1 MENSGQKII
10 RQLKLSR
17 FKHVYIRRALGTT
30 YKLLIIYY
38 NSHNINRIIT
48 KQEILNFENSF
59 QIKRPEGSTDLIYL
73 PLMHIKNYNGTISN
87 AIFFTV
93 DLSGAYLINNK
104 KFESVEKND
113 PIPFISGKG
122 RFVFNE
128 WLTYPALMKSQGLSD
143 FTKKWKTD
151 RKKVMGSDENK
162 IAKLISCEVNEKE
175 DYVDFFWLTEA
186 TEDKNKDN
194 SLYNK
199 PKKEVDPK
207 NGFILIDNP
216 SKTYTFQ
223 LRILD
228 FFKWLDTY
236 PNKQEI
242 TPKDIKDIL
251 YVSNVQIW
259 DSNPS
264 FQLQGMNFNCTQ
276 LDASIYPENRKPKR
290 WYDYHGDGIAFLGK
304 HGAGIMNHMNLYK
317 NNMASMLTKQLKD
330 KGIL

>member
-10 RQLKLSR
+10 KQLKLSR

-59 QIKRPEGSTDLIYL
+59 QIKRPEDSTDLIYL

-104 KFESVEKND
+104 RFESVEKND

-128 WLTYPALMKSQGLSD
+128 WLTYPALMKSQGLSQ

-162 IAKLISCEVNEKE
+162 IAKLISCEINKDK
-175 DYVDFFWLTEA
+175 DYVDFFWLTES
-186 TEDKNKDN
+186 TEDKKNPN
-194 SLYNK
+194 NLIYNK
-199 PKKEVDPK
+199 PKKEVDPN
-207 NGFILIDNP
+207 NGFMLIDNP

-236 PNKQEI
+236 PNKEEI

-264 FQLQGMNFNCTQ
+264 WHWQGMNFQSSQ
-276 LDASIYPENRKPKR
+276 LDASIYPTDIKPKR
-290 WYDYHGDGIAFLGK
+290 WDKKHNDDNFLGK
-304 HGAGIMNHMNLYK
+304 HGQGIMNHMNLFK

-330 KGIL
+330 KGYL

>member
-1 MENSGQKII
+1 LENSGQKII
-10 RQLKLSR
+10 KQLKLSR

-59 QIKRPEGSTDLIYL
+59 QIKRPEDSTDLIYL

-104 KFESVEKND
+104 RFESVEKND

-128 WLTYPALMKSQGLSD
+128 WLTYPALMKSQGLSQ

-162 IAKLISCEVNEKE
+162 IAKLISCEINKDK
-175 DYVDFFWLTEA
+175 DYVDFFWLTES
-186 TEDKNKDN
+186 TEDKKNPN
-194 SLYNK
+194 NLIYNK
-199 PKKEVDPK
+199 PKKEVDPN
-207 NGFILIDNP
+207 NGFMLIDNP

-236 PNKQEI
+236 PNKEEI

-264 FQLQGMNFNCTQ
+264 WHWQGMNFQSSQ
-276 LDASIYPENRKPKR
+276 LDASIYPTDIKPKR
-290 WYDYHGDGIAFLGK
+290 WDKKHNDDNFLGK
-304 HGAGIMNHMNLYK
+304 HGQGIMNHMNLFK

-330 KGIL
+330 KGYL